1 MRSTSIALAPF
12 VSVLSR
18 LLPGLIV
25 GLLAVSFAHADPLT
39 DFERRQR
46 HEYEQCANDCQLKL
60 DDRMFKCMP
69 YRKDKE
75 KKVKEDC
82 PETAYEKYE
91 RCERK
96 CPANPRDQG

>member
-12 VSVLSR
+12 ASVLSR
-18 LLPGLIV
+18 LIPGLAI
-25 GLLAVSFAHADPLT
+25 GLLAVTVAYADRLT
-39 DFERRQR
+39 DFERRQL

-75 KKVKEDC
+75 KTESISK
-82 PETAYEKYE
+82 
-91 RCERK
+91 
-96 CPANPRDQG
+96 PRTVCVLTGCSSN

>member
-1 MRSTSIALAPF
+1 MRSTSIVLAPF

-18 LLPGLIV
+18 LVPGLIV
-25 GLLAVSFAHADPLT
+25 ALLAVTLAHADRLT

-75 KKVKEDC
+75 KTESISK
-82 PETAYEKYE
+82 
-91 RCERK
+91 
-96 CPANPRDQG
+96 PRTVCVLTGCSSN